1 MTLNAE
7 DLLTAQYQLM
17 LKGGAMRVVTT
28 DTGHYLA
35 SPGISDLL
43 THWMGKFTLGFVTL
57 RADNIAVQL

>member
-17 LKGGAMRVVTT
+17 LKRGAVRVMTT
-28 DTGHYLA
+28 DTGHHLA

-43 THWMGKFTLGFVTL
+43 TYGMGKFSLGFVTL
-57 RADNIAVQL
+57 RADSIAVQL